1 MEKNTGNAK
10 QHFIKRQEGIV
21 LEKKV
26 WNIYIYSSRSIPS
39 SPILSI
45 VFKKQELNT
54 DCSPFDRIWRH
65 TVYSCNV
72 S

>member
-1 MEKNTGNAK
+1 MEENTGNAK

-39 SPILSI
+39 SPILSL
-45 VFKKQELNT
+45 FLK
-54 DCSPFDRIWRH
+54 SR
-65 TVYSCNV
+65 S
-72 S
+72 